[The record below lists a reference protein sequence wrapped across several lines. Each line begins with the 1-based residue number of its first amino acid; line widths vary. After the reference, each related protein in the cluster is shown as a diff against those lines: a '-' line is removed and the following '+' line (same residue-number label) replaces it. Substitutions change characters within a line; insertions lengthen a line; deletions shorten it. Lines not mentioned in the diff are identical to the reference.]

1 MPEKRKF
8 HEFLVES
15 EDIVQSISNN
25 LLRMQSSA
33 LSSKYPDQELINDIF
48 RSMHTLKG
56 ISSTFGFSNLTRL
69 SHRLEDMLDDLRMGR
84 IMLSGRLLDTL
95 FEGIDVLVRLLT
107 CINEKGV
114 ENIDINSIMEKIDL
128 FENVEGG
135 CENGSV
141 TPADYLSTEMLNGL
155 NDYELTLLENK
166 IRDGEFL
173 YRIKA
178 GFPVNTIDTEIDR
191 LRETMKKSGEI
202 IALIPVSGFSGNDL
216 ISFNIIFSSK
226 EIRTTEMVN
235 EIVKDYL
242 TNIEEIESYNIP
254 HSNVTIEEDKNKG
267 ASAKSITKTV
277 RVGIERL
284 DVLLNTV
291 GEIFLL
297 NDTMSQ
303 LIKEVKNGS
312 DNNRNVRTMAKA
324 SKELYKR
331 LTVLRN
337 DIIDIRLVPISYLF
351 ERVSGIVNKLC
362 SELSKDVE
370 IKLSGGDTK
379 LDKAMIEGL
388 ADPLMH
394 IIRNAMD
401 HGIEDEEIRI
411 GKGKPQRGTI
421 ELSASHRESRI
432 IIDIKDDGAGIDF
445 SKISAVALNRG
456 LITEGENPEETEMVK
471 FLFSPGF
478 STRASIDEV
487 SGRGI
492 GLDVVAKN
500 IASLGGMIDVESAF
514 GRGTKFS
521 IILPLTLLIA
531 RALIVN
537 DSGRQYAIPFNYISE
552 ILVFQDHAVKKTGI
566 KEVFNL
572 RGHFIPVIRLQETLV
587 FMQSEQ
593 IPHNPPSAKG
603 GRVDLKRK
611 QYVIVVGLAE
621 KRVGIVVD
629 AIKSQRE
636 ILIKP
641 LNELLGTV
649 PGITGFTEIDSKSV
663 VPVLDVGGIIEK
675 CKV

>member
-1 MPEKRKF
+1 MPEIRKF
-8 HEFLVES
+8 HEFLAES
-15 EDIVQSISNN
+15 EDIVHSISGN
-25 LLRMQSSA
+25 LHRMQSLA
-33 LSSKYPDQELINDIF
+33 LSSKCPDTELINDIF

-56 ISSTFGFSNLTRL
+56 LSSMFGFTNLTRL
-69 SHRLEDMLDDLRMGR
+69 SHRLEDMLDNLRMGR
-84 IMLSGRLLDTL
+84 VTLSDRLIDTL
-95 FEGIDVLVRLLT
+95 FEGINVLVRLLS
-107 CINEKGV
+107 CINEKGE
-114 ENIDINSIMEKIDL
+114 ENIDINSIMEKIDQ
-128 FENVEGG
+128 FEKVEGE

-141 TPADYLSTEMLNGL
+141 TPVNFMPPEMLNGL

-173 YRIKA
+173 FRINA
-178 GFPVNTIDTEIDR
+178 GFPVNTIDTEIVM
-191 LRETMKKSGEI
+191 LRDTLKKSGEI
-202 IALIPVSGFSGNDL
+202 IALIPISGISGNDL
-216 ISFNIIFSSK
+216 IWFNIIFCSN

-235 EIVKDYL
+235 DIVKDYL

-254 HSNVTIEEDKNKG
+254 HSNISAEEDKAKG

-277 RVGIERL
+277 RVDIERL

-303 LIKEVKNGS
+303 LIKEVKKGT
-312 DNNRNVRTMAKA
+312 DNNRNALTMAKA

-337 DIIDIRLVPISYLF
+337 DIIDVRLVPINYLF
-351 ERVSGIVNKLC
+351 ERLSGIVNKLC
-362 SELSKDVE
+362 GDLSKEVE
-370 IKLSGGDTK
+370 IRVSGGDTK

-394 IIRNAMD
+394 IIRNAAD
-401 HGIEDEEIRI
+401 HGIED
-411 GKGKPQRGTI
+411 GKTRMEMGKPQRGTI
-421 ELSASHRESRI
+421 ELSASQRDSRI
-432 IIDIKDDGAGIDF
+432 IIDIKDDGAGVDF
-445 SKISAVALNRG
+445 SKIRTVALNKG
-456 LITEGENPEETEMVK
+456 LIKEEDNPADVELLK
-471 FLFSPGF
+471 LLFSPGF
-478 STRASIDEV
+478 STRSDVDEV
-487 SGRGI
+487 SGRGV
-492 GLDVVAKN
+492 GLDIVAKN
-500 IASLGGMIDVESAF
+500 IASLGGMIDVETTY
-514 GRGTKFS
+514 GKGTKFS

-537 DSGRQYAIPFNYISE
+537 DAGRNFAIPFNYISE
-552 ILVFQDHAVKKTGI
+552 ILVLQDDAVKKTGI

-572 RGHFIPVIRLQETLV
+572 RGHFIPVIRLKETLV
-587 FMQSEQ
+587 FTQSGQ
-593 IPHNPPSAKG
+593 VPPNPTLVKG
-603 GRVDLKRK
+603 GRGDLQVKP
-611 QYVIVVGLAE
+611 YVIVVGIAE

-649 PGITGFTEIDSKSV
+649 PGITGFTEIDSMSV
-663 VPVLDVGGIIEK
+663 VPVLDVGGIIDK